1 MAKLAKLFALVGLCA
16 VWAPHQV
23 ISAPLNVQR
32 WAPQESLHGEWISD
46 GEFVLAPMRFIRFC
60 IQNPAECKAGEQT
73 GVVALDDLARQQ
85 MNEVNQTVNARIAPA
100 YASAGNLDWSITR
113 TYGDCND
120 YAVQKRHRL
129 LELGWPASAL
139 SLAVVVTPFGEGHLV
154 LTVRTDRG
162 DVVLDNLRQKI
173 VSWNHTGYRFIKRQS
188 KVSPAYWVDVKGR
201 GLPSID
207 RTIAINAPGPDAPF
221 DAAIE
226 KNAEAK
232 SQPPR
237 LNTDGEI
244 GSMGTEDPRDSKQ
257 AIVESADPAEP
268 EDL

>member
-1 MAKLAKLFALVGLCA
+1 MTKLAKLFALVGLCA

-60 IQNPAECKAGEQT
+60 IQNPAECTAGEQT
-73 GVVALDDLARQQ
+73 AVVALDDLARQQ
-85 MNEVNQTVNARIAPA
+85 MNEVNQAVNARIAPA

-139 SLAVVVTPFGEGHLV
+139 SLAVVVTPFGEGHLI

-173 VSWNHTGYRFIKRQS
+173 VSWNRTGYRFIKRQS
-188 KVSPAYWVDVKGR
+188 KMSPAYWVEVKGK
-201 GLPSID
+201 GLPSTD
-207 RTIAINAPGPDAPF
+207 RIIAVDARGPSAPF
-221 DAAIE
+221 NAAIE
-226 KNAEAK
+226 NKTEAK
-232 SQPPR
+232 SRPPH
-237 LNTDGEI
+237 LNADREADSIETDDQ
-244 GSMGTEDPRDSKQ
+244 TDLKQ
-257 AIVESADPAEP
+257 TAVESVDTAEP

>member
-1 MAKLAKLFALVGLCA
+1 MPMTRLTKLFALVGLYA
-16 VWAPHQV
+16 VWAPHQA

-32 WAPQESLHGEWISD
+32 WAPQETHGEWIYD
-46 GEFVLAPMRFIRFC
+46 GDFVLAPMRFIRFC
-60 IQNPAECKAGEQT
+60 VQNPTECKQGEQT
-73 GVVALDDLARQQ
+73 AVVALDDLAWQQ
-85 MNEVNQTVNARIAPA
+85 MNGVNQAVNARITPA
-100 YASAGNLDWSITR
+100 YASAGDLDWSITR

-201 GLPSID
+201 GLPSTD
-207 RTIAINAPGPDAPF
+207 RTIAINAPGPPF

-232 SQPPR
+232 SQPR
-237 LNTDGEI
+237 LNTDGET
-244 GSMGTEDPRDSKQ
+244 GSMGTEDLRDSKQ
-257 AIVESADPAEP
+257 AVVESADAAEP